1 MLTRYSVPVATLK
14 RTLGPLG
21 AAGIGLS
28 AMLGA
33 GVFWVW
39 GPVVERAG
47 PFFFLAVF
55 LAGVVALLNA
65 LSMAQLAF
73 LSPVAGGAYAYAKE
87 HVSPG
92 AGFLAG
98 WFFVIGKT
106 ASAAAVA
113 LIAATYL
120 SPQNASW
127 LAPTFIAILS
137 VINMSGIR
145 STALVATVIACIVIA
160 VLAGVII
167 GVPWPAETV
176 GTPDGTRFFGVW
188 QAAGLMFF
196 AFAGYARM
204 ATLGAEVKNPTIVLP
219 RVIVATLVAVI
230 VLYSFLGAALLA
242 ALGFEGIVR
251 SATPVIDSVPGA
263 WSPVIAGVAVLA
275 SLGSLMTILTGLSRT
290 SYAMAGAGDMPAVL
304 ARIWSRTSSP
314 VVADISTALV
324 AMVLSLTLTPLWLVA
339 LSSASVLSYYALA
352 HLAALR
358 LHSSQR
364 RIPQWV
370 SWCGLVGCVLLVVAL
385 PLPSVATG
393 VIVALVGAGIWLIV
407 RKPVQKMG

>member
-1 MLTRYSVPVATLK
+1 
-14 RTLGPLG
+14 
-21 AAGIGLS
+21 
-28 AMLGA
+28 
-33 GVFWVW
+33 
-39 GPVVERAG
+39 
-47 PFFFLAVF
+47 
-55 LAGVVALLNA
+55 
-65 LSMAQLAF
+65 
-73 LSPVAGGAYAYAKE
+73 
-87 HVSPG
+87 
-92 AGFLAG
+92 
-98 WFFVIGKT
+98 
-106 ASAAAVA
+106 
-113 LIAATYL
+113 
-120 SPQNASW
+120 
-127 LAPTFIAILS
+127 
-137 VINMSGIR
+137 
-145 STALVATVIACIVIA
+145 
-160 VLAGVII
+160 
-167 GVPWPAETV
+167 
-176 GTPDGTRFFGVW
+176 VW

-251 SATPVIDSVPGA
+251 SATPVIDSVPEA